1 MLVTSLFCS
10 STLCLLVWQKIPKVI
25 AFIDYPLP
33 FNIFIQIT
41 VFDKKKNQV
50 GSAKHFFNFGAS
62 FCVKIKTLIFRVIK
76 KLVSIRRR
84 DGETTRRDDETRR
97 RDETAR
103 RRDAR
108 IVGVQNPYR
117 TFRIF
122 GHHFLGHY
130 LGQSKR
136 RRDDETTRRRDGE
149 TTRRRDDPHHLKL
162 CFLFRLVVSS
172 SLRLFVSSS
181 RRLVVSSSRRLFV
194 SSSK

>member
-1 MLVTSLFCS
+1 MFASKKVSLRWWQPPPIPREQNIAAAEYLYFLFGIKRDRS
-10 STLCLLVWQKIPKVI
+10 GQIATLLTVVWMVVAATVRTYIRSDFMMTLLK
-25 AFIDYPLP
+25 
-33 FNIFIQIT
+33 
-41 VFDKKKNQV
+41 
-50 GSAKHFFNFGAS
+50 
-62 FCVKIKTLIFRVIK
+62 RVIK

-130 LGQSKR
+130 MGQSKR
-136 RRDDETTRRRDGE
+136 RRDDETTP
-149 TTRRRDDPHHLKL
+149 TT
-162 CFLFRLVVSS
+162 
-172 SLRLFVSSS
+172 
-181 RRLVVSSSRRLFV
+181 
-194 SSSK
+194 

>member
-1 MLVTSLFCS
+1 MYYFCS
-10 STLCLLVWQKIPKVI
+10 RSMNLNESDCRSP
-25 AFIDYPLP
+25 
-33 FNIFIQIT
+33 
-41 VFDKKKNQV
+41 
-50 GSAKHFFNFGAS
+50 AKYG
-62 FCVKIKTLIFRVIK
+62 VIK

-130 LGQSKR
+130 MGQSKR
-136 RRDDETTRRRDGE
+136 RRDDETTRRQ
-149 TTRRRDDPHHLKL
+149 DDPPPPETL
-162 CFLFRLVVSS
+162 
-172 SLRLFVSSS
+172 LFV
-181 RRLVVSSSRRLFV
+181 SSRRLFV
-194 SSSK
+194 SLSRRLFVSLSLRLVVSSSK